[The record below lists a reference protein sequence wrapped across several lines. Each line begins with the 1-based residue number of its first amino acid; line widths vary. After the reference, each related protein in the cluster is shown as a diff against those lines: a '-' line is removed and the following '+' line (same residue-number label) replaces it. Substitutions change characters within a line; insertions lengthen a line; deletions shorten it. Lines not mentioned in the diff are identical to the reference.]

1 MVTRLIRF
9 AAVFVGL
16 FLVAGA
22 GACKNNTTLP
32 TPVLATEVFT
42 GTLAP
47 GATKSHNFNVD
58 YAFSSST
65 ATLTVT
71 SLTNAATGAAL
82 STTIG
87 AGFGQPGFD
96 QTCVLATAYST
107 QTATIGVELGP
118 APVTQGQFC
127 VQIFDAGTLTNLGV
141 SANYSV
147 SVKHY

>member
-22 GACKNNTTLP
+22 AACKNDTTLP
-32 TPVLATEVFT
+32 TPELATEVFT

-47 GATKSHNFNVD
+47 GATKSHNFNVN

-65 ATLTVT
+65 ATLTVN
-71 SLTNAATGAAL
+71 SLTDAATGTAL

-96 QTCVLATAYST
+96 GSCVLATSYST

-127 VQIFDAGTLTNLGV
+127 VQVFDAGTLTNLGV

-147 SVKHY
+147 TVKHY